1 MIRQVIAVI
10 TEQELKAAIAECLG
24 ERDPDAH
31 TCYKLAS
38 YFTIRNE
45 LFGNPEQL
53 SDPVGK
59 SDNLYSHDAD
69 VVTYSSESEFG
80 QLING
85 MDSKQAWGIIE
96 ELMAAIYA
104 ENKPLYRLVIRRLQ
118 E

>member
-1 MIRQVIAVI
+1 MI

-31 TCYKLAS
+31 TCYKLAA
-38 YFTIRNE
+38 YYTIQHE
-45 LFGNPEQL
+45 LFGNPEQI
-53 SDPVGK
+53 STTRG
-59 SDNLYSHDAD
+59 YSADAGGID
-69 VVTYSSESEFG
+69 TVTYSSESEFG